1 MSDLLNE
8 SAEAIEVSSGVHS
21 LPDQEFAR
29 DVSRGLAGNPKYLS
43 SKYFYDEKGDEL
55 FQQIMKV
62 GEYYL
67 TQSEYSIFST
77 QKEKILQAFR
87 GSENEEFDLLELG
100 AGDGYKTKVLL
111 NHFLSQKAKFQY
123 KPVDISTNVLKVLTN
138 NLSDEL
144 PELHVSGLRGEYFQV
159 LEGLKKNVKVKRVVL
174 FLGSNI
180 GNFTRPIT
188 TQFLYQL
195 KNALA
200 SGDLVMI
207 GFDLKKD
214 PSKILAAYNDSQGV
228 TRDFNLNLL
237 SRINRELGADFNTD
251 NFIHYPYYDPAIGE
265 CRSYLISTCAHTVN
279 IQSLNQNV
287 HFKAWEPIHMEI
299 STKFDLETVQEL
311 AQTTGFTIEANF
323 FDENKWFVD
332 SVWRVS

>member
-8 SAEAIEVSSGVHS
+8 GAEAIELSSGVRS

-29 DVSRGLAGNPKYLS
+29 DVSRGLTGSPKYIS
-43 SKYFYDEKGDEL
+43 SKYFYDAKGDAL
-55 FQQIMKV
+55 FQQIMELE
-62 GEYYL
+62 EYYL
-67 TQSEYSIFST
+67 TKAEHSIFT
-77 QKEKILQAFR
+77 DQKEEILNTFR
-87 GSENEEFDLLELG
+87 SDENNEFNLIELG

-111 NHFLSQKAKFQY
+111 RYFLDQQANFKYQ
-123 KPVDISTNVLKVLTN
+123 PVDISSHVLETMSEY
-138 NLSDEL
+138 LSNEM
-144 PELHVSGLRGEYFQV
+144 PELQVSGLRGEYFQV
-159 LEGLKKNVKVKRVVL
+159 LQGLKKNTNVRRIVL
-174 FLGSNI
+174 FLGSNV
-180 GNFTRPIT
+180 GNFTKPIA

-195 KNALA
+195 KNGLA
-200 SGDLVMI
+200 PGDLVMI

-214 PSKILAAYNDSQGV
+214 PSKILAAYNDSKGV

-237 SRINRELGADFNTD
+237 TRINNELGANFNTT

-279 IQSLNQNV
+279 IQNLNQNV

-311 AQTTGFTIEANF
+311 AQTTGFSIEANF
-323 FDENKWFVD
+323 FDEDKWFVD
-332 SVWRVS
+332 SVWKVK